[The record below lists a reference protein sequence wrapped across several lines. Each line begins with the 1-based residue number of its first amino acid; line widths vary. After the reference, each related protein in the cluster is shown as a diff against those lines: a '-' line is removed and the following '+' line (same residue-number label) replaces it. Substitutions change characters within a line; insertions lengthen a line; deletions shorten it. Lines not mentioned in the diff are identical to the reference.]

1 MSTWAL
7 SNVITTILDLA
18 PRKDSML
25 KSGRGRQSSKRGEI
39 KRSYLVPL
47 EAGPNTRRP
56 RSPAISPHGAN
67 KLISL
72 LTEIHSDIRQIKTD
86 LQ

>member
-25 KSGRGRQSSKRGEI
+25 KSGRGRQSSNEVKSNVRI
-39 KRSYLVPL
+39 SCHWKP
-47 EAGPNTRRP
+47 GPTPERP